1 MDKFGKCLLCP
12 APRRWIELVR
22 EDTHGNRDGDAFGI
36 KIAELAPI
44 LLTRRSRYQIFL
56 VVDCGMKTETLVER
70 HAEHIYGV
78 LECFDRVILGGTYR
92 AIGWPAALGQYL
104 HGAGIGLEDFFKEHA
119 NSWRLEVAKRVRA
132 QAKAAAVEVRQVQ
145 GSERKEDI
153 VAKVLAAR
161 GEQPGVVCVLGA
173 MERCRSFRV
182 RAVGEQHWLQLQWD
196 TGRCEHF

>member
-1 MDKFGKCLLCP
+1 VL
-12 APRRWIELVR
+12 
-22 EDTHGNRDGDAFGI
+22 DANAWALSFF
-36 KIAELAPI
+36 
-44 LLTRRSRYQIFL
+44 LTRRSRYQIFL